1 MSRNLLVGKNPSGVY
16 EPVVVDADGKI
27 KMDLAAVSHT
37 SDINVNVQNASI
49 ATTAAAKSVTQNQVM
64 TSVSIASSSK
74 ADSTGV
80 DIGSHDGAISIYGI
94 TDNLTSDG
102 FVIEYSHDD
111 TAYYGSADKIYV
123 NDDGDFAANLTGVGA
138 KYIRISKKNT
148 SGVSETVS
156 AYIAVKA

>member
-16 EPVVVDADGKI
+16 EPVVVDADGRI
-27 KMDLAAVSHT
+27 KMDLAAVSHS

-49 ATTAAAKSVTQNQVM
+49 ATTGAAKSVTQTQVM
-64 TSVSIASSSK
+64 NAVSIADSSK

-80 DIGSHDGAISIYGI
+80 DISTHDGAISIYGI
-94 TDNLTSDG
+94 TDNLTGDG

-111 TAYYGSADKIYV
+111 STYYGSSDKIYV
-123 NDDGDFAANLTGVGA
+123 NDDGDFAASLTGIGV

-148 SGVSETVS
+148 SGS
-156 AYIAVKA
+156 AEIVTAYLAVKA